1 MQKRSSKFAQKLAEF
16 PVYTPADSPPLRPE
30 WLRVE
35 DAVRV
40 FGISRS
46 KLYQLFNERKIKT
59 FCLRE
64 RNKLKGIRL
73 INFDS
78 LHAFMEAESALQE
91 AEHDPKTTSLGAER
105 AN

>member
-1 MQKRSSKFAQKLAEF
+1 MRARASKFAEKLAVF
-16 PVYTPADSPPLRPE
+16 PIYTPSDSPPLRPE

-59 FCLRE
+59 FCLRQ
-64 RNKLKGIRL
+64 RNKLKGVRL

-78 LHAFMEAESALQE
+78 LHAFMESEAAAQE
-91 AEHDPKTTSLGAER
+91 AEHQVNKNE
-105 AN
+105 